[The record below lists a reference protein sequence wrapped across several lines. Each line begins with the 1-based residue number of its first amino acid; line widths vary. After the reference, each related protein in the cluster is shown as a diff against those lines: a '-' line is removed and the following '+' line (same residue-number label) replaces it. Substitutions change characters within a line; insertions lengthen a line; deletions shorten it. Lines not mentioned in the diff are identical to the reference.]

1 MLPTRVVSFP
11 GVGMT
16 CCRCNRTGCCQNG
29 SCVKRG
35 QPCQNYLQ
43 QWLGTVLIPFRLL
56 GEQSKGRALQLDDL
70 IDTGNGQMWGTS
82 LMINILLVNVH
93 TLKQSSTMTLT
104 MYILF
109 CLNLWMQ
116 SWSDLLHYTPVEQ
129 PDLQVSMHLDGEGY
143 VPPSNR
149 HPWSFAILW
158 P

>member
-1 MLPTRVVSFP
+1 MAFQGVIKCQSSPLVGFAKFFSALIILKNARMLPTRVVSFP

-16 CCRCNRTGCCQNG
+16 CCRCNQTGCCQNG

-116 SWSDLLHYTPVEQ
+116 PWSDLLH
-129 PDLQVSMHLDGEGY
+129 
-143 VPPSNR
+143 
-149 HPWSFAILW
+149 
-158 P
+158 